1 VVVGN
6 FFVWNALEIIIIN
19 HRLYLNMV
27 TMYGWRGD
35 LLKTQF
41 KIKLQCLNECSE
53 VIEFFED
60 CEFDIDSFE
69 DPHVGLQ
76 TPR

>member
-1 VVVGN
+1 
-6 FFVWNALEIIIIN
+6 
-19 HRLYLNMV
+19 
-27 TMYGWRGD
+27 
-35 LLKTQF
+35 
-41 KIKLQCLNECSE
+41 LNECLE
-53 VIEFFED
+53 AIEFFED